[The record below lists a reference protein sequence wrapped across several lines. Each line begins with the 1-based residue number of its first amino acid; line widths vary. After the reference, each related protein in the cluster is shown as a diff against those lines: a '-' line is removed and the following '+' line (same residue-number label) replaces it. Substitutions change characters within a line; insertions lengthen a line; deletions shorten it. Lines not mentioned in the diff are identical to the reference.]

1 MRSKDARRKRMRARV
16 GAKAKCGNQVPK
28 MQIAKMERKAQTQM
42 TDDPIQ
48 LPTMKRLWRVKF
60 ADSIE
65 NPKIASTV
73 LVRGAE
79 NISGAMDLAL
89 QGEGWRGFRKAYPD
103 ADVVAVEYGGI
114 IEN

>member
-1 MRSKDARRKRMRARV
+1 
-16 GAKAKCGNQVPK
+16 
-28 MQIAKMERKAQTQM
+28 M
-42 TDDPIQ
+42 TDS
-48 LPTMKRLWRVKF
+48 KRLWRVKF

-79 NISGAMDLAL
+79 DIAGAMKLAL
-89 QGEGWRGFRKAYPD
+89 SFEGWRNFRKAYPN
-103 ADVVAVEYGGI
+103 ADVVAIEYGGV